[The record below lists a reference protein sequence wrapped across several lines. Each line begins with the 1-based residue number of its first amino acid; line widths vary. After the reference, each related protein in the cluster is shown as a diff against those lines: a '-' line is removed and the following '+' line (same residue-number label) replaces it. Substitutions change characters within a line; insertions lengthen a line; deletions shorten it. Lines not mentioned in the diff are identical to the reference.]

1 MLFAYVSYSD
11 VYRMTGSWVVLMF
24 FPHVSYSDVY
34 RMTGSCSNFQE
45 ILDNI
50 FLPLFEATNNP
61 KSHPELHMFLQ
72 HVSKLQ

>member
-1 MLFAYVSYSD
+1 MLFAHVFYSD
-11 VYRMTGSWVVLMF
+11 VYKMTGSI
-24 FPHVSYSDVY
+24 
-34 RMTGSCSNFQE
+34 SNFQE

-72 HVSKLQ
+72 HVSKKWQTICCTCDINDCLKL